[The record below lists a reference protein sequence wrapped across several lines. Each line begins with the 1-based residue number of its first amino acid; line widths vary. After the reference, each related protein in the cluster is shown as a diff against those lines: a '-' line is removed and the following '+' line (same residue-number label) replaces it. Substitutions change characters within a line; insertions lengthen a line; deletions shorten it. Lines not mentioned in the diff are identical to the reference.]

1 MNEGKFYFIKDEYFS
16 DFPDDKLMK
25 NKEVINGVVHERPCF
40 YSFLDIKTNIY
51 WLVPFSSQVKKFKDI
66 YNKKIAKSKDGK
78 CDTIVFG
85 EVLGHEK
92 AFLIQNMCP
101 ILPRYI
107 HNEYIDK
114 VAQIPVK
121 VSRVLEKELL
131 DKAIK
136 ILNLQ
141 RKGFNLIFPDILK
154 IEQVLI
160 NELRDLQVQE
170 INDTIDEAA
179 AGTK

>member
-1 MNEGKFYFIKDEYFS
+1 VGEKMDIGNFYFLKNDYFV
-16 DFPDDKLMK
+16 DFPDEKLMK
-25 NKEVINGVVHERPCF
+25 NKEVINGQVHDRPCF
-40 YSFLDIKTNIY
+40 YAFLDNKTNIY
-51 WLVPFSSQVKKFKDI
+51 WMIPFSSQVKKFKEE

-101 ILPRYI
+101 VLPRYI

-114 VAQIPVK
+114 VANLPVK
-121 VSRVLEKELL
+121 VNGALEKDLL
-131 DKAIK
+131 EKARK

-141 RKGFNLIFPDILK
+141 RKGFNLIFPNVLQ
-154 IEQVLI
+154 IEQALI
-160 NELRDLQVQE
+160 NELKAQAKEVL
-170 INDTIDEAA
+170 
-179 AGTK
+179 K